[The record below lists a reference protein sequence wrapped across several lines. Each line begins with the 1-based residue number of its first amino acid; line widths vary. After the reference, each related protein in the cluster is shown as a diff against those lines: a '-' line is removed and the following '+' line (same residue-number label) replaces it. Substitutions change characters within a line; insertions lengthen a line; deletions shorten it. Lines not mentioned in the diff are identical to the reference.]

1 MTNGEK
7 MKNRN
12 ELMQLALKGDTY
24 AVRELRKLG
33 ILKSI
38 PESDKKKWVIHPV
51 SHAQRRLW
59 IISQTDEASVAYNIP
74 EVLLVKGPLNLDTF
88 ERAFAEIIQR
98 HESLRTT
105 FEFNDING
113 ELYQKI
119 HNAIHFKINFRD
131 LTGEAHPKK
140 SAHEFIRNIISRP
153 YDLKTGPLFRVS
165 LLKISQNQHILGF
178 SLHHIIS
185 DTWSMNILS
194 AEFCAMYEAFQKGEE
209 NPFPPLRI
217 QYKDYAAWQNN
228 FLKSEDI
235 LPHQRYW
242 CDIFSG
248 EIPVLNLPMDFSRPR
263 MRTFKGRTISF
274 TLSYDQT
281 KKIRDLSQEKGATIF
296 ISLLTALNVLIYR
309 YTGQEDIVIAS
320 PVAGRNHADLEDQ
333 LGFYVNTLPLRNQ
346 IKGEKSFK
354 ELLKHVKKVVA
365 DAFDHQVYPFDKL
378 IEDLKLQG
386 DPGRSPLF
394 DIMIVMESDD
404 EKKMTA
410 GSLSFTPFEHEYQIS
425 KFDMIFFFVEGKNSL
440 KLNIEYNIDLFLEN
454 RVMRMGEHFKSLIT
468 AILDAPDFPVGQLN
482 MLTENELNT
491 VLYNF
496 NDTRTDYPDDKCI
509 HQLFEEQVEKTP
521 DSVAVIFEDKQLTY
535 KELNEKSNQLGHYL
549 KSLGV
554 GPEILVGICVE
565 RSIEMIVGILGILK
579 SGGAYVPLDPEY
591 PADRLTFM
599 INDANVKVLLLHK
612 KSTDTFPLNNK
623 QIVKLDQDK
632 NIIEEK
638 SIENPD
644 SDTDPSNL
652 AYILYTSGSTGIPK
666 GVAIEHRSPVALV
679 LWAKQIYSEKE
690 LAGTLASTSICF
702 DLSVFEMFT
711 PLSSGGTII
720 IARNALELPNL
731 ISANYVTLINTVPSA
746 IQELVKLNAIPTS
759 VTTVNLAG
767 EPLPSIL
774 VDKIYDTKT
783 VQKVYDLYGPSEDT
797 TYSTFI
803 LREKGGINT
812 IGKPIDNTK
821 TYILDKYLNPL
832 PVGVP
837 GQLHI
842 SGHGLARGYHN
853 RPELTKDKFIPNP
866 FDGVPHSRLY
876 KTGDLAKWF
885 PDGNIE
891 FLGRIDN
898 QVKVRGYRIEL
909 GEIRSRI
916 TAHPEIEDAL
926 IMVKETYQNTR
937 ELVAYI
943 VTSFVISTGKLR
955 SFLGR
960 SIPQFMIPSYFVLL
974 KKFPLTLSG
983 KIDQKALPDLNE
995 AQDSAY
1001 DTEYVQPRN
1010 ETEARL
1016 ADVWKNLLG
1025 RKQIGI
1031 HDNYFDLGGDS
1042 IKAIQIASRLAQEG
1056 IKLEISTLLLNP
1068 TIAELSDKVIK
1079 TELIIDQGTVTGNV
1093 LLTAVQSWFFE
1104 NYKNCPN
1111 HFNQSVVLY
1120 SKKQLNENTLSA
1132 VLKRIQ
1138 EHHDALRM
1146 KYEFESDYIIQKNSD
1161 LDYPLSFEIKNM
1173 IKVAN
1178 VDFQIESYANKV
1190 QAEINLK
1197 TGPLMKIV
1205 LFRLK
1210 DCDHLMIVIHHL
1222 VIDGVSWRIL
1232 LEDMITG
1239 YKQHLSGKQIKFP
1252 SKTVSFKFWAEQ
1264 VQKYS
1269 NSETLLKEKIYWKT
1283 IESIKTNP
1291 LPLDYERGN
1300 EDSIL
1305 KDTRTLNFY
1314 LSQEKVNVLLTK
1326 IQHVYN
1332 TEINDILL
1340 TALARTMYQWHGNKK
1355 TMITLEGHG
1364 RENIADTD
1372 IKRTVGWFTSMY
1384 PLALELPD
1392 SEDLGYQIKYIKEM
1406 LRKVPNK
1413 GMGYGILKYI
1423 TSHENK
1429 QDMLFGSMPG
1439 ICFNYLGQF
1448 DEDADGLFQIS
1459 EKSYGNDISLKTEFI
1474 YNININSLIINHQ
1487 LQVSF
1492 NYSEKSY
1499 KLETVNKIGT
1509 DFIDNLNLV
1518 INHCTNVEDSEITP
1532 HDIDY
1537 DGLDID
1543 ELDSLLNSL

>member
-1 MTNGEK
+1 
-7 MKNRN
+7 MKTKN
-12 ELMQLALKGDTY
+12 ELMQLALKGDTD
-24 AVRELRKLG
+24 AIRELRRVG
-33 ILKSI
+33 ILKSVH
-38 PESDKKKWVIHPV
+38 ETDTKKWVISPV

-59 IISQTDEASVAYNIP
+59 IISQTDDASIAYNIP
-74 EVLLVKGPLNLDTF
+74 EVFMVDGQLDVDIF
-88 ERAFAEIIQR
+88 ERAFAELVQR

-105 FEFNDING
+105 FEFDDING

-119 HNAIHFKINFRD
+119 HNTINFKINFKD
-131 LTGEAHPKK
+131 LTGEAHPQE
-140 SAHEFIRNIISRP
+140 SARESIRNIITRP
-153 YDLKTGPLFRVS
+153 YDLKSGPLFRVTI
-165 LLKISQNQHILGF
+165 LKIAKTLHILGF

-194 AEFCAMYEAFQKGEE
+194 SEFCAMYEAFQRGDA

-217 QYKDYAAWQNN
+217 QYKDYAAWQNS

-235 LPHQRYW
+235 IAHQRYW

-248 EIPVLNLPMDFSRPR
+248 EIPILNLPMDFSRPR
-263 MRTFKGRTISF
+263 MRTFKGRTIRF
-274 TLSYDQT
+274 TLSDDQT
-281 KKIRDLSQEKGATIF
+281 KKIRDLSQENSTTIF
-296 ISLLTALNVLIYR
+296 ITLLTALNLLIYR
-309 YTGQEDIVIAS
+309 YTGQEDIIIGS
-320 PVAGRNHADLEDQ
+320 PVAGRNHADLENQ

-346 IKGEKSFK
+346 IKGERSFN
-354 ELLKHVKKVVA
+354 ELLNHVKKVVA
-365 DAFDHQVYPFDKL
+365 DAFDHQMYPFDKL
-378 IEDLKLQG
+378 VEKLDIQG

-394 DIMIVMESDD
+394 DIMIVMESED
-404 EKKMTA
+404 EREMTA
-410 GSLSFTPFEHEYQIS
+410 GSLRFTPFEHEYHIS
-425 KFDMIFFFVEGKNSL
+425 KFDMIFFFVEDKNAI
-440 KLNIEYNIDLFLEN
+440 KLNIEYNMDLFLEA
-454 RVMRMGEHFKSLIT
+454 RVRRMGEHFKCLIT
-468 AILDAPDFPVGQLN
+468 GILDAPDVPAGQLN

-491 VLYNF
+491 VLYTF
-496 NDTRTDYPDDKCI
+496 NNTRRDYPEDRCI
-509 HQLFEEQVEKTP
+509 HQLFEEQVKKTP

-535 KELNEKSNQLGHYL
+535 KELNAKSNQLAHYL
-549 KSLGV
+549 KSSGV

-579 SGGAYVPLDPEY
+579 AGGAYVPLDPEY

-599 INDANVKVLLLHK
+599 MNDANVKVLLLQK
-612 KSTDTFPLNNK
+612 KITDTFPFHNK
-623 QIVKLDQDK
+623 QIVRIDADK
-632 NIIEEK
+632 SIIEEK
-638 SIENPD
+638 SVENPD
-644 SDTDPSNL
+644 SDVRPSNL

-679 LWAKQIYSEKE
+679 SWAKRIYSEKE
-690 LAGTLASTSICF
+690 LAGTLVSTSICF
-702 DLSVFEMFT
+702 DLSVYEMFT

-720 IARNALELPNL
+720 IAQNALELPDL
-731 ISANYVTLINTVPSA
+731 ISANSVTLINTVPSA
-746 IQELVKLNAIPTS
+746 IQELVKLNAIPDS

-803 LREKGGINT
+803 LRKKGGINT

-853 RPELTKDKFIPNP
+853 RSELTKDKFIPNP
-866 FDGVPHSRLY
+866 FDDVPDSRLY
-876 KTGDLAKWF
+876 KTGDLATWL

-898 QVKVRGYRIEL
+898 QVKIRGYRIEL
-909 GEIRSRI
+909 GEIRSRL

-926 IMVKETYQNTR
+926 IMVKETQQNSR

-943 VTSFVISTGKLR
+943 ITSSVISNGKLR

-974 KKFPLTLSG
+974 EKFPLTLSG
-983 KIDQKALPDLNE
+983 KIDQKALPGPHE
-995 AQDSAY
+995 VQHSAD

-1010 ETEARL
+1010 ETETKLVA
-1016 ADVWKNLLG
+1016 VWQNLLG
-1025 RKQIGI
+1025 KKRIGI

-1056 IKLEISTLLLNP
+1056 MKLEISTLLLNP
-1068 TIAELSDKVIK
+1068 TIAELSDKVVN
-1079 TELIIDQGTVTGNV
+1079 TALIINQELVTGNV

-1104 NYKNCPN
+1104 NHKKQPN
-1111 HFNQSVVLY
+1111 HFNQSVMLY
-1120 SKKQLNENTLSA
+1120 SKERLNENSLRA
-1132 VLKRIQ
+1132 VLKKIQ

-1146 KYEFESDYIIQKNSD
+1146 MYQFDGENIIQLNAD
-1161 LDYPLSFEIKNM
+1161 LDYPLGFEIINM
-1173 IKVAN
+1173 INTA
-1178 VDFQIESYANKV
+1178 DPDGEIEAYANKV
-1190 QAEINLK
+1190 QAEINLN
-1197 TGPLMKIV
+1197 TGPLMKVV
-1205 LFRLK
+1205 LFHLN
-1210 DCDHLMIVIHHL
+1210 DSDHLMIVIHHL

-1239 YKQHLSGKQIKFP
+1239 YKQHVSGEQIKFP
-1252 SKTVSFKFWAEQ
+1252 PKTVSFKLWAKQ
-1264 VQKYS
+1264 VQDYS
-1269 NSETLLKEKIYWKT
+1269 NSEKLLREKTYWKT
-1283 IESIKTNP
+1283 LESVRTTP
-1291 LPLDYERGN
+1291 LPLDYKGGDG
-1300 EDSIL
+1300 DSIL

-1314 LSQEKVNVLLTK
+1314 LPQEKVEVLLTK
-1326 IQHVYN
+1326 VNHIYN

-1340 TALARTMYQWHGNKK
+1340 TALARTMHQWHGNKK

-1364 RENIADTD
+1364 REKIDDTD

-1406 LRKVPNK
+1406 LRKVPDK
-1413 GMGYGILKYI
+1413 GMGYGILKYV

-1429 QDMLFGSMPG
+1429 KDMLFGSMPG

-1448 DEDADGLFQIS
+1448 DEDAAGVFQVS
-1459 EKSYGNDISLKTEFI
+1459 ERSCGNDISPNAEFI
-1474 YNININSLIINHQ
+1474 YTININSMIIHHQ

-1492 NYSEKSY
+1492 SYSEKKY
-1499 KLETVNKIGT
+1499 KFETINTIGT
-1509 DFIDNLNLV
+1509 DFINNLIAV

-1543 ELDSLLNSL
+1543 GLDTLLNNL